1 MRLLLAAL
9 ILVVGTSS
17 IGSAQ
22 GISWNPTGTIPPLR
36 GPLPTGT
43 IPSIPLPQIG
53 LAPPSIEQPRGTSN
67 RNSRVFRNNGFNRF
81 SALPFFI
88 YPNTVYVVQEP
99 AIYAAAPEPAPIAE

>member
-53 LAPPSIEQPRGTSN
+53 LPLPQIGLAHPSIEQPRGTSN
-67 RNSRVFRNNGFNRF
+67 RNSPVFRNNGSTRF
-81 SALPFFI
+81 PALPLLI
-88 YPNTVYVVQEP
+88 HPNT
-99 AIYAAAPEPAPIAE
+99 